1 MKTRQ
6 AEADPRGAFSQAFES
21 VAAAI
26 LALFPPLSEV
36 EQRISLALYR
46 LLARGDA
53 VPADRL
59 ARTTVGV
66 PAAEVER
73 ILAHW
78 PNVHRS
84 PDGAVIGYGG
94 LAIQPTRHRIQ
105 LGKRIVYG
113 WCAWDTLFLP
123 ELLAQR
129 VRVGSTCPVSG
140 EAISLDVGPQG
151 VDARGRQPRVSFVAP
166 DPQQAAQDIV
176 KSFCRFVH
184 FFASEE
190 AGAQWVAQ
198 HPGAVLATLEEAWAL
213 GRRRNKQR
221 Y

>member
-6 AEADPRGAFSQAFES
+6 AGAGPTGASPQAFQK

-26 LALFPPLSEV
+26 LALFPPLTGE
-36 EQRISLALYR
+36 EQRVSLALYR
-46 LLARGDA
+46 LLGEGHA
-53 VPADRL
+53 VAVDRL
-59 ARTTVGV
+59 ARSTGV
-66 PAAEVER
+66 AAAEIER
-73 ILAHW
+73 TLARW
-78 PNVHRS
+78 PNVHRR
-84 PDGAVIGYGG
+84 PDGAVTGYGG
-94 LAIQPTRHRIQ
+94 LTIQPTPHRIR
-105 LGKRIVYG
+105 LGRIAVYG

-129 VRVGSTCPVSG
+129 VRVESKCPMSG
-140 EAISLDVGPQG
+140 EAIGLDVSPEG
-151 VDARGRQPRVSFVAP
+151 VAAGGRQLKVSFVAP
-166 DPQQAAQDIV
+166 DPQKAAQDIV

-190 AGAQWVAQ
+190 AGAHWLAQ